1 MLEKEASLSY
11 SKKDFTSALPAYRQL
26 LAKDQ
31 LNPDFNFRYGHC
43 LYEVA
48 NQNDAAKYFDLI
60 IANQLP
66 CDPLVYY
73 YRGRIFQHQYFFQK
87 AISAYQQYE
96 KLSANQKDTYPITE
110 LIKQCER
117 GVLEL
122 KNFQTLPFLS
132 TKEVERNKFYT
143 QYPFAEEGY
152 SIYEAAEV
160 LPKYNAKKG
169 NVPIY
174 CYRRAMKYRILA
186 LDDGSG
192 QLDLYIQKKDA
203 ANNWAKLIKI

>member
-1 MLEKEASLSY
+1 
-11 SKKDFTSALPAYRQL
+11 
-26 LAKDQ
+26 
-31 LNPDFNFRYGHC
+31 

-48 NQNDAAKYFDLI
+48 NQNDATKYFDLI

-122 KNFQTLPFLS
+122 KNFQTLPFLN

-143 QYPFAEEGY
+143 QYPFAL
-152 SIYEAAEV
+152 SASAASLTSATESLSPPV
-160 LPKYNAKKG
+160 ACTIG
-169 NVPIY
+169 TVPYVSAII
-174 CYRRAMKYRILA
+174 CGMPQ
-186 LDDGSG
+186 GS
-192 QLDLYIQKKDA
+192 
-203 ANNWAKLIKI
+203 